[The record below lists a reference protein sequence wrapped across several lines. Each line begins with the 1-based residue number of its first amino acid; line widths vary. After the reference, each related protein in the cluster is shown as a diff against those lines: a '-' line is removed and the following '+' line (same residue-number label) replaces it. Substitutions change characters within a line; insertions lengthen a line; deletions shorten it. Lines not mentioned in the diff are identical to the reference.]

1 MRNFISGIVGF
12 VFGGFI
18 LLNALLRGGPQGG
31 GAYRAGQIAAMA
43 IGGLLLVGGVYYL
56 VKGLKGANAPSK
68 RRKQR
73 KKRRPD
79 SGGSPPRAPY

>member
-1 MRNFISGIVGF
+1 MRNFISGIVG
-12 VFGGFI
+12 VAFGGFI
-18 LLNALLRGGPQGG
+18 LLNGFLRGGPQGA

-43 IGGLLLVGGVYYL
+43 FGGLLLVGGMYYL
-56 VKGLKGANAPSK
+56 VQGLKGANAPTK